1 MPSGRVLNSAGPP
14 KVICEAI
21 VPPPLLPL
29 SLDEPESEPQPAR
42 PRLRAVVSATSGA
55 VTRKVLF
62 MSSPVGGGTG
72 LSVRSDRS
80 LGSARGRG
88 ELFGHDGGA

>member
-14 KVICEAI
+14 NVICEAI
-21 VPPPLLPL
+21 VPPLLPL

-55 VTRKVLF
+55 VTRKVLN
-62 MSSPVGGGTG
+62 M
-72 LSVRSDRS
+72 
-80 LGSARGRG
+80 
-88 ELFGHDGGA
+88 